1 MIRVSK
7 VWSSAALLG
16 ALLVVGCGGTPTGPT
31 GAGAAGRSLAQSA
44 GAERVAATT
53 TGFNILTTY
62 TVTGDLNAGNVVT
75 LNLTLTNIGTEDDP
89 YGAFGWLILPKNL
102 KRTNTPV
109 GGNPNVLCEAYR
121 GHQGGLSQA
130 VYDDFCRV
138 WYTGPIAAGSSLTLA
153 FPVKLLAEGVFN
165 TQAEMSWGVPDAQ
178 GYYPNIVRLSQ
189 DLVVAAALP
198 KTSGGGGTGGE
209 LPDLQATAKASTG
222 SPAVGAAYSYLFS
235 VKNSGKVQANSI
247 VFTATVP
254 AGLTVTSMLDG
265 GSNTCTLVDRTVTC
279 GLAYLLSGQTGGI
292 TLGVVAPAT
301 PGIVTMTGAFTAAE
315 GDSNLTNNAATVSV
329 TVK

>member
-1 MIRVSK
+1 LDGR
-7 VWSSAALLG
+7 WHRRQALT
-16 ALLVVGCGGTPTGPT
+16 A
-31 GAGAAGRSLAQSA
+31 
-44 GAERVAATT
+44 AATA

-62 TVTGDLNAGNVVT
+62 TVTGDLYVGNVVT
-75 LNLTLTNIGTEDDP
+75 LNLTITNVGTEDDP
-89 YGAFGWLILPKNL
+89 YGAFGWLILPKNV

-130 VYDDFCRV
+130 IYDDFCRV
-138 WYTGPIAAGSSLTLA
+138 WYAGPIPAGGSLTLA
-153 FPVKLLAEGVFN
+153 FPVKLLAEGVYN
-165 TQAEMSWGVPDAQ
+165 TQAEMSWGVPDAG

-189 DLVVAAALP
+189 DLIVAPAPP
-198 KTSGGGGTGGE
+198 KTSGGGGTGSD

-222 SPAVGAAYSYLFS
+222 SPTVGSAYSYIFN
-235 VKNSGKVQANSI
+235 VKNSGKVQANNI

-254 AGLTVTSMLDG
+254 AGVTVASMLDG
-265 GSNTCTLVDRTVTC
+265 QSNTCTLVDRLVTC
-279 GLAYLLSGQTGGI
+279 GITYLVPGQTGGI
-292 TLGVVAPAT
+292 TLGVQAPTT